1 MISHMFKLYIAVV
14 ILCTLS
20 IMRIESATFAVPI
33 EFDETGQMYVNVD
46 GMDIS
51 LDSNGILKMKNR
63 RCTTTISL
71 ASPSEVEIATRS
83 GYREGSSLCMPVQSS
98 QSQEAIN
105 EDGITTT
112 RM

>member
-14 ILCTLS
+14 ILFTLS

-51 LDSNGILKMKNR
+51 LDSNDILKMKNR
-63 RCTTTISL
+63 HCTTTISL
-71 ASPSEVEIATRS
+71 ASPSEVEIANRN
-83 GYREGSSLCMPVQSS
+83 GHREGTYLCMPVQSS

-112 RM
+112 RI